1 MFFLI
6 NTLDNSVNC
15 QSEHDIPDWMM
26 VSYPTYKVEIPDDKI
41 PKDVDLSVYF
51 YDKENECLI
60 PHELGLKRMAENELQ
75 EYIDQQQVINQAIA
89 SQDSEKYNKLV
100 EFLAKVFPNNPDIEA
115 ILSDNT
121 VTQDELQQIENMLNN
136 Q

>member
-6 NTLDNSVNC
+6 NTKDNSVNC
-15 QSEHDIPDWMM
+15 YSEHDIPDWMM
-26 VSYPTYKVEIPDDKI
+26 VSYPTYKVEISDDKL
-41 PKDVDLSVYF
+41 PENVEELNAYF
-51 YDKENECLI
+51 YDKQNDCLI
-60 PHELGLKRMAENELQ
+60 HSDLKRMTDSELQ
-75 EYIDQQQVINQAIA
+75 EYIDQQQVIDQAIT